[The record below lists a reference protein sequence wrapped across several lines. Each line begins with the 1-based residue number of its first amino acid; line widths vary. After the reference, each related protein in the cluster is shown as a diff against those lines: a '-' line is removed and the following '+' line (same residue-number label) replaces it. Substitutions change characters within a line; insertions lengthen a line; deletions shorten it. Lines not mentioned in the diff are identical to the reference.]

1 MVKDESQHV
10 AQYIGGLSE
19 NIQEKLEMNS
29 IWSLNEAVNLAFM
42 GEKQV
47 LKSVSRGLST
57 RKPNASELNKPGPSN
72 ASNFFY
78 KKPQEAIQ

>member
-1 MVKDESQHV
+1 
-10 AQYIGGLSE
+10 
-19 NIQEKLEMNS
+19 MNS

-72 ASNFFY
+72 AS
-78 KKPQEAIQ
+78 KLRKHHKEVTSHCPLSPAILMLGM